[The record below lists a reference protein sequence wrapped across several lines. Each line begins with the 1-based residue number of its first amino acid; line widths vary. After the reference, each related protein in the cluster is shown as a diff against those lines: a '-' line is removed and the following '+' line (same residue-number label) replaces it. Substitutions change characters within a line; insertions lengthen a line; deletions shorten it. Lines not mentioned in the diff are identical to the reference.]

1 MYVFCDL
8 RSQTAFHAR
17 KMKLFAFKDDLF
29 RGKSDGAD
37 CATDWIDHVFAFM
50 ICTFFLLFFILNL
63 RENLCIRLLQ
73 VIRFQRDLRL

>member
-8 RSQTAFHAR
+8 RSHTALHAG

-29 RGKSDGAD
+29 CGKSDGAD
-37 CATDWIDHVFAFM
+37 CATDWIDHVFAIM

-73 VIRFQRDLRL
+73 AIRFQRDLRL